1 MITAEESV
9 KAAGVNP
16 EILKTFEE
24 RGKNIDKHPEL
35 AMFEIVSYRPY
46 DGDTK
51 HMWDPNNADE
61 VEAAR
66 TMFETLKKKG
76 YTIFTVDKKTGEKD
90 VQTREF
96 DANAK
101 AYIFIPRMVG
111 G

>member
-1 MITAEESV
+1 MNAEEHV
-9 KAAGVNP
+9 KAAGANP
-16 EILKTFEE
+16 ETLKLFEE
-24 RGKNIDKHPEL
+24 RGKNPDDFPEL
-35 AMFEIVSYRPY
+35 SMFEIINYRQY

-61 VEAAR
+61 VDAAR

-101 AYIFIPRMVG
+101 AYIFVPQMRG